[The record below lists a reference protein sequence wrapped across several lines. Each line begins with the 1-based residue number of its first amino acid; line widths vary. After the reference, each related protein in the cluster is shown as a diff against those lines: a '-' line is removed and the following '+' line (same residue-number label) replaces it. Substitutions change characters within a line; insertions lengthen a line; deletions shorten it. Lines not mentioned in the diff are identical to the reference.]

1 MLRPYRISKKVIRVK
16 IEKTNK
22 PLPVAPIGGGQARAP
37 AARPSAG
44 GAQSAGTSVHLG
56 ATAAQ
61 LQSMEASMANTP
73 LVDMA
78 KVAEIKQAISE
89 GRFRVNSSVVADR
102 LIETVKDLIGSH
114 KA

>member
-1 MLRPYRISKKVIRVK
+1 MLRLYRISKKVMSVK

-22 PLPVAPIGGGQARAP
+22 PLPVAPTGGGQARAP
-37 AARPSAG
+37 ADRPSG
-44 GAQSAGTSVHLG
+44 TSGTSGTSVHLG
-56 ATAAQ
+56 ATSAQ

-73 LVDMA
+73 LADMA
-78 KVAEIKQAISE
+78 KVAEIKLAISE

-102 LIETVKDLIGSH
+102 LIETVKDLISSH

>member
-1 MLRPYRISKKVIRVK
+1 MSVK
-16 IEKTNK
+16 IEKNNK
-22 PLPVAPIGGGQARAP
+22 PLPIAPVGGGQARAP

-44 GAQSAGTSVHLG
+44 GAQSAAVGGTSVHLG

-73 LVDMA
+73 LADMA

-102 LIETVKDLIGSH
+102 LIETVKELIGSH